1 MKFFVKAVVTGFALS
16 LGSALFKKL
25 QGHLGLAEDK
35 DKDKD
40 KSAPDVVKQDGATD
54 PGLQQ
59 RFS

>member
-35 DKDKD
+35 DKDKA
-40 KSAPDVVKQDGATD
+40 APDVVKQDGATD